1 MAADEAWLL
10 QALSTKSAH
19 IPYRN
24 SKLTYLL
31 QPALG
36 GDGKTLMFVNIN
48 PEAPSAYES
57 LCALRF
63 AAKVNAV
70 ETAAAGRG
78 GARRNIV
85 PFDAAAGDGGGGDS
99 GPIAAEG
106 GPASRRASVMPGAG
120 RAQNRPAPRQS
131 VMPGGL
137 PRAPLVPVK
146 RNAPGGL
153 SGPLSGGGKER
164 PSSGPRSS
172 SLPAFKR
179 RR

>member
-1 MAADEAWLL
+1 M
-10 QALSTKSAH
+10 QALSSKSTH

-70 ETAAAGRG
+70 ETAAQGRG
-78 GARRNIV
+78 GARRNV
-85 PFDAAAGDGGGGDS
+85 VSAAVVAAPAAESAGGDLT
-99 GPIAAEG
+99 GVTAAERIPSARRMSVLPRSA
-106 GPASRRASVMPGAG
+106 GPA
-120 RAQNRPAPRQS
+120 
-131 VMPGGL
+131 GGL

-146 RNAPGGL
+146 RNAPGSASNGQC
-153 SGPLSGGGKER
+153 GGGGKER